1 MVFSEKVFLVPIL
14 VVDFDRII
22 SVPSDVPTLKDTLH

>member
-1 MVFSEKVFLVPIL
+1 MVFSVNVFLVPIL

-22 SVPSDVPTLKDTLH
+22 SVPSDVPTLNDTLY